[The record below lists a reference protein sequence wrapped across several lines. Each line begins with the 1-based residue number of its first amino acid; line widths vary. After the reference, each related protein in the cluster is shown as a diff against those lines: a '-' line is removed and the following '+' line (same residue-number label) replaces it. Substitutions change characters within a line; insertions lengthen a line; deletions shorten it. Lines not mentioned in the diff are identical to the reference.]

1 MSSGKT
7 SALGLNQWSLS
18 DPFLMAEMNADNA
31 KLDAAVGV
39 IPLSRLGQIVTT
51 ADADKIDID
60 LSGIDWSKYQR
71 VDIVSR
77 LKQNDTNGKAFF
89 ARMTVNGRNTNGD
102 YYRRQLDYGASSDW
116 SSSLILAS
124 SSLTNP
130 VNLPCHHVSILS
142 IYPEEGCYFQ
152 SADDGIS
159 DTHCHCGSILRSST
173 GSTNVAAIGTLQY
186 LSFAWAP
193 TTDATAVTKL
203 SAGCKFTIFG
213 VAK

>member
-77 LKQNDTNGKAFF
+77 LKQNETSGKGFI
-89 ARMTVNGRNTNGD
+89 ARMTVNGRNSDGD

-116 SSSLILAS
+116 YSSPLLAAAMI
-124 SSLTNP
+124 TNP
-130 VNLPCHHVSILS
+130 VNRPRHHINTLS

-152 SADDGIS
+152 SADSGIS
-159 DTHCHCGSILRSST
+159 DSRSHYGTMLCTSS
-173 GSTNVAAIGTLQY
+173 GSTNVAAVSTLQY
-186 LSFAWAP
+186 LSFTWGP
-193 TTDATAVTKL
+193 LTDGTAVTKF